1 MGTGLNH
8 VTPPGNQAANGE
20 SKPQPAVFGETGL
33 FDPLSFPLDS
43 DRWRMKG
50 Q

>member
-1 MGTGLNH
+1 MGTGLNN
-8 VTPPGNQAANGE
+8 VALPGNQAVNGK

-43 DRWRMKG
+43 NKWRMKG